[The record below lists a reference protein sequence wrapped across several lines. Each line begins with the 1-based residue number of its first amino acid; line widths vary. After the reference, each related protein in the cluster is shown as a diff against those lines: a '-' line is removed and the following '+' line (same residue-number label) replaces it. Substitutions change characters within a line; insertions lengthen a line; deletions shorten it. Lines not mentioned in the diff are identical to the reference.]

1 MPKKILAACID
12 QVLQFDDQAEVDA
25 WKDTLTGVFSIESV
39 SVEPDG
45 TVTVHVKK
53 AYNKSPMYVKVEK
66 E

>member
-1 MPKKILAACID
+1 MPKKILAAYID

-39 SVEPDG
+39 TAEPDG
-45 TVTVHVKK
+45 KITVHVRKG
-53 AYNKSPMYVKVEK
+53 YNKNPMCVKE

>member
-12 QVLQFDDQAEVDA
+12 QVLQFDDQVEVDA
-25 WKDTLTGVFSIESV
+25 WKNTLTGVFSIESV
-39 SVEPDG
+39 TAEPNG

-53 AYNKSPMYVKVEK
+53 GYNKNPMYVKVEK

>member
-39 SVEPDG
+39 TIQSDG
-45 TVTVHVKK
+45 KITVHVKK
-53 AYNKSPMYVKVEK
+53 GYNKSPMYVEK